1 MAASQMELLKQ
12 RAQDALD
19 DPGRS
24 PSPVLAAEP
33 ADIQE
38 IPPLSL
44 STIPPLQQ
52 RNGPPPT
59 RVPSKE
65 PSHNPSRR
73 PSVSLADENVE
84 SHNRPSITDG
94 QRGTSSRPSSA
105 ALPTRTGSPSIGR
118 RPGSAFGKSPASRT
132 DHTKQYEGK
141 EFEAGKRGGYGPGGY
156 DVKVS
161 RTGTPRGQT
170 LGTPVFGE
178 AHGSGR
184 PSTAK
189 QYEGKEFEEGKRG
202 GYGPGGYDVKVS
214 NTGTPR
220 GQTLGTPVF
229 GEAHGP
235 ARPSTAKQYEGK
247 EFEAGKRGGYGP
259 GGYDVKV
266 SRTGTPRGQTL
277 GTPVF
282 GEAHG
287 PARPSTAKQYEG
299 KEFEEGKRGGYGPG
313 AYDVKVSRTGSPLMG
328 FGKGV
333 SFGKAAMR
341 RSQSAGAVRGAGYG
355 NVQVSRNGSPLMGQ
369 RAASAFGKTTASRSN
384 AKQYCGKEWEGS
396 SRGHYGPG
404 NYDVKVSNKGARIG
418 ESRGTPIF
426 GGATTVQRPGAEVRR
441 YSGREF
447 EANQRGLNTYCKSAG
462 YDPACAFGK
471 QASSR
476 YQTGRSCSFGHG
488 GRDVFARLY
497 QGKE

>member
-1 MAASQMELLKQ
+1 MVASQMELLKQ

-19 DPGRS
+19 APRRS
-24 PSPVLAAEP
+24 LSPVLAVEP

-38 IPPLSL
+38 IPPLIL

-52 RNGPPPT
+52 QNGPPPT
-59 RVPSKE
+59 RLPSKE
-65 PSHNPSRR
+65 ASHNPSRR
-73 PSVSLADENVE
+73 PSVSLADENVA
-84 SHNRPSITDG
+84 SHNPRPSVTNG
-94 QRGTSSRPSSA
+94 QRGTRTPSRPSSA

-132 DHTKQYEGK
+132 DH
-141 EFEAGKRGGYGPGGY
+141 
-156 DVKVS
+156 
-161 RTGTPRGQT
+161 
-170 LGTPVFGE
+170 
-178 AHGSGR
+178 
-184 PSTAK
+184 
-189 QYEGKEFEEGKRG
+189 
-202 GYGPGGYDVKVS
+202 
-214 NTGTPR
+214 
-220 GQTLGTPVF
+220 
-229 GEAHGP
+229 
-235 ARPSTAKQYEGK
+235 AKQYEGK

-266 SRTGTPRGQTL
+266 SKTGTPRGHAL
-277 GTPVF
+277 GTPIF

-287 PARPSTAKQYEG
+287 SGRPSSAKQYEG

-313 AYDVKVSRTGSPLMG
+313 AYSVKVSRTGSPLMG
-328 FGKGV
+328 FGRGV

-355 NVQVSRNGSPLMGQ
+355 NVQVSRNGSPLMDR

-384 AKQYCGKEWEGS
+384 AKQYCGKEWEAS

-426 GGATTVQRPGAEVRR
+426 GGATHVQRPGAEVRR

-476 YQTGRSCSFGHG
+476 FQTGRSCSFGHG

>member
-1 MAASQMELLKQ
+1 MVASQMELLKQ

-19 DPGRS
+19 APRRS
-24 PSPVLAAEP
+24 LSPVLAVEP

-38 IPPLSL
+38 IPPLIL

-52 RNGPPPT
+52 QNGPPPT
-59 RVPSKE
+59 RLPSKE
-65 PSHNPSRR
+65 ASHNPSRR
-73 PSVSLADENVE
+73 PSVSLADENVA
-84 SHNRPSITDG
+84 SHNPRPSVTNG
-94 QRGTSSRPSSA
+94 QRGTRTPSRPSSA

-132 DHTKQYEGK
+132 DH
-141 EFEAGKRGGYGPGGY
+141 
-156 DVKVS
+156 
-161 RTGTPRGQT
+161 
-170 LGTPVFGE
+170 
-178 AHGSGR
+178 
-184 PSTAK
+184 
-189 QYEGKEFEEGKRG
+189 
-202 GYGPGGYDVKVS
+202 
-214 NTGTPR
+214 
-220 GQTLGTPVF
+220 
-229 GEAHGP
+229 
-235 ARPSTAKQYEGK
+235 AKQYEGK

-266 SRTGTPRGQTL
+266 SRTGTPRGHAL

-287 PARPSTAKQYEG
+287 SGRPSNAKQYEGKEFEEGKRGGYGPGGYDVKVSRTGTPRGHALGTPIFGEAHGSGRPSSAKQYEG

-313 AYDVKVSRTGSPLMG
+313 AYSVKVSRTGSPLMG
-328 FGKGV
+328 FGRGV

-355 NVQVSRNGSPLMGQ
+355 NVQVSRNGSPLMDR

-384 AKQYCGKEWEGS
+384 AKQYCGKEWEAS

-426 GGATTVQRPGAEVRR
+426 GGATHVQRPGAEVRR

-476 YQTGRSCSFGHG
+476 FQTGRSCSFGHG

>member
-1 MAASQMELLKQ
+1 M
-12 RAQDALD
+12 
-19 DPGRS
+19 
-24 PSPVLAAEP
+24 
-33 ADIQE
+33 
-38 IPPLSL
+38 
-44 STIPPLQQ
+44 
-52 RNGPPPT
+52 
-59 RVPSKE
+59 
-65 PSHNPSRR
+65 
-73 PSVSLADENVE
+73 SLADENVA
-84 SHNRPSITDG
+84 SHNPRPSVTNG
-94 QRGTSSRPSSA
+94 QRGTRTPSRPSSA

-132 DHTKQYEGK
+132 DH
-141 EFEAGKRGGYGPGGY
+141 
-156 DVKVS
+156 
-161 RTGTPRGQT
+161 
-170 LGTPVFGE
+170 
-178 AHGSGR
+178 
-184 PSTAK
+184 
-189 QYEGKEFEEGKRG
+189 
-202 GYGPGGYDVKVS
+202 
-214 NTGTPR
+214 
-220 GQTLGTPVF
+220 
-229 GEAHGP
+229 
-235 ARPSTAKQYEGK
+235 AKQYEGK

-266 SRTGTPRGQTL
+266 SRTGTPRGHAL

-287 PARPSTAKQYEG
+287 SGRPSSAKQYEG

-313 AYDVKVSRTGSPLMG
+313 AYSVKVSRTGSPLMG
-328 FGKGV
+328 FGRGV

-355 NVQVSRNGSPLMGQ
+355 NVQVSRNGSPLMDR

-384 AKQYCGKEWEGS
+384 AKQYCGKEWEAS

-404 NYDVKVSNKGARIG
+404 NYDVKVSNKGERIG

-426 GGATTVQRPGAEVRR
+426 GGATHVQRPGAEVRR

-476 YQTGRSCSFGHG
+476 FQTGRSCSFGHG

>member
-178 AHGSGR
+178 AHG
-184 PSTAK
+184 
-189 QYEGKEFEEGKRG
+189 
-202 GYGPGGYDVKVS
+202 
-214 NTGTPR
+214 
-220 GQTLGTPVF
+220 
-229 GEAHGP
+229 
-235 ARPSTAKQYEGK
+235 
-247 EFEAGKRGGYGP
+247 
-259 GGYDVKV
+259 
-266 SRTGTPRGQTL
+266 
-277 GTPVF
+277 
-282 GEAHG
+282 

-355 NVQVSRNGSPLMGQ
+355 NVQVSRNGSPLMGR
-369 RAASAFGKTTASRSN
+369 RAASTFGKTTASRSN

-462 YDPACAFGK
+462 YDPTCAFGK